1 MRSKLNFLIHN
12 SISKKIKSKWFLVA
26 NIIISILIIAMINL
40 DSIILLFGGDFSSKK
55 EIYIYDETKEFYNTF
70 EENLNAIESN
80 MTSSNTKNYEVK
92 LIDNNIDEKIDELKK
107 QKKNSVIIEIKLV
120 DNKYA
125 AKIISLST
133 LDTYDYQIINSA
145 ISSTANM
152 LVLESLDLSEDEL
165 SRIYNSVDIEREIL
179 DENITSEDENMEMIM
194 TTVFPVMIL
203 PFFMLTL
210 FLVQFIGTEIN
221 DEKSTRSMEIII
233 SNVSPKIHFISKMI
247 ANNLFILLQALLM
260 MFYGAIGLFIRKLIG
275 GDTIINGIGQE
286 VSKILRTIST
296 GVLKEDLILVLIFA
310 IILMILTFI
319 AYSLVAGILAS
330 MTTNSED
337 FQHIQVPIII
347 TLLLGYYLS
356 MIAGMFKGSLIIKIF
371 SFVPFISAIL
381 APSLLIL
388 GQIGVV
394 EIIIS
399 IILMILTI
407 YILLKYGMRIY
418 KEGILNYSQTGIW
431 KKIFKSI
438 RSK

>member
-233 SNVSPKIHFISKMI
+233 SNVSPKTHFISKMI